1 MPQKGLAMQFQ
12 MHTSIRIMDSFD
24 EFVKAYN
31 VGEDDL
37 ILTNEYV
44 LGPALNGAEPPCTVI
59 YQEKFGAGEPN
70 DEMIDGVL
78 NAAGNRKIDR
88 VIAIGGGTIIDIAKL
103 LVFGSGH
110 SCEKLFLDG
119 KNLPKTRKL
128 IAIPTTCGT
137 GSEVTNISIAEIKSL
152 HTKMGLVCPQLFP
165 DEAVLIPAMLKTL
178 PYGVFATSS
187 IDALIH
193 AVEAFVSI
201 NATPYTE
208 AFAAAAIER
217 ILPAYQKVVASGNDR
232 AVLMDCMRDF
242 LIASNMAGLAFGS
255 AGCGAVH
262 ALSYP
267 IGANFHVPHGQANYL
282 LFSACFRMY
291 ARKHADLSRVEA
303 KIAGV
308 LGVERARV
316 WEELEQL
323 LDRILARK
331 PLEAFGMT
339 AEQLNA
345 FPATVLKTQQRL
357 LGNMPVQLSEE
368 DIRAIYAECMEGKY

>member
-1 MPQKGLAMQFQ
+1 MQFQ
-12 MHTSIRIMDSFD
+12 MHTSIRILDSFD
-24 EFVKAYN
+24 EFVKTYN
-31 VGEDDL
+31 VGEGDL
-37 ILTNEYV
+37 ILTGEHT
-44 LGPALNGAEPPCTVI
+44 LSFALNGAEPPCAVI
-59 YQEKFGAGEPN
+59 YREKYGTGEPN

-78 NAAGNRKIDR
+78 NAVGDRKVDR

-103 LVFGSGH
+103 MVFGSGYK
-110 SCEKLFLDG
+110 CEKLFLEG
-119 KNLPKTRKL
+119 KNLPKKRRL
-128 IAIPTTCGT
+128 IVIPTTCGT
-137 GSEVTNISIAEIKSL
+137 GSEVTNISIAEIRSL

-165 DEAVLIPAMLKTL
+165 DEAVLIPTMLKAL

-201 NATPYTE
+201 NASPYTE
-208 AFAAAAIER
+208 AFAASAIER

-267 IGANFHVPHGQANYL
+267 IGATFHVPHGQANYL
-282 LFSACFRMY
+282 LFGACFRMY
-291 ARKHADLSRVEA
+291 AKKRADLSRVEA

-308 LGVERARV
+308 LGIKTAKV

-323 LDRILARK
+323 LDRILERK

-339 AEQLNA
+339 AEHLNA
-345 FPATVLKTQQRL
+345 FPATVLRTQQRL
-357 LGNMPVQLSEE
+357 LGNMPVQLAEE
-368 DIRAIYAECMEGKY
+368 DIREIYAECMEGKY

>member
-1 MPQKGLAMQFQ
+1 MQFQ
-12 MHTSIRIMDSFD
+12 MHTSIRILDSFD
-24 EFVKAYN
+24 EFVKTYN
-31 VGEDDL
+31 VGEGDL

-44 LGPALNGAEPPCTVI
+44 LGPALNGAEPPCAAI

-78 NAAGNRKIDR
+78 SAVGDRRIDR

-103 LVFGSGH
+103 MVFGSGYK
-110 SCEKLFLDG
+110 CEKLFLEG

-128 IAIPTTCGT
+128 IVIPTTCGT
-137 GSEVTNISIAEIKSL
+137 GSEVTNISIAEIRSL

-267 IGANFHVPHGQANYL
+267 IGATFHVPHGQANYL

-291 ARKHADLSRVEA
+291 AKKHADLSRVEA
-303 KIAGV
+303 KIASV
-308 LGVERARV
+308 LGVEPEKV
-316 WEELEQL
+316 WKELEQL
-323 LDRILARK
+323 LDRILERK

-339 AEQLNA
+339 EEHLNA

-357 LGNMPVQLSEE
+357 LGNMPVQLTEG
-368 DIRAIYAECMEGKY
+368 DIREIYAECMEGKC

>member
-1 MPQKGLAMQFQ
+1 MQFE
-12 MHTSIRIMDSFD
+12 MHTSIRILDSFD
-24 EFVKAYN
+24 AFVKAYN
-31 VGEDDL
+31 VGAGDL

-44 LGPALNGAEPPCTVI
+44 LRPALNGAEPPCAVI
-59 YQEKFGAGEPN
+59 YQEQFGAGEPN

-78 NAAGNRKIDR
+78 NAVGDRKIDR
-88 VIAIGGGTIIDIAKL
+88 IIAIGGGTIIDIAKL
-103 LVFGSGH
+103 MVFGSGYK
-110 SCEKLFLDG
+110 CEKLFLEG
-119 KNLPKTRKL
+119 KNLPKMRRL
-128 IAIPTTCGT
+128 IAMPTTCGT
-137 GSEVTNISIAEIKSL
+137 GSEVTNISIAEIRSL

-201 NATPYTE
+201 HATPYTE

-217 ILPAYQKVVASGNDR
+217 ILPAYQKVVAAEGDR
-232 AVLMDCMRDF
+232 AVLMECMPDF

-267 IGANFHVPHGQANYL
+267 IGATFHVPHGQANYL

-291 ARKHADLSRVEA
+291 AKKHADLSRVEA
-303 KIAGV
+303 KIAAV

-316 WEELEQL
+316 WAELERL
-323 LDRILARK
+323 LDQILARK

-339 AEQLNA
+339 EAHLNA
-345 FPATVLKTQQRL
+345 FPETVLKTQQRL
-357 LGNMPVQLSEE
+357 LGNMPVQLTEM
-368 DIRAIYAECMEGKY
+368 DIREIYAECMEGTY

>member
-1 MPQKGLAMQFQ
+1 MQFE
-12 MHTSIRIMDSFD
+12 MHTSIRILDSFD
-24 EFVKAYN
+24 AFVRAYN
-31 VGEDDL
+31 VGAGDL

-44 LGPALNGAEPPCTVI
+44 LRPALNGAEPPCAVI
-59 YQEKFGAGEPN
+59 YQEQFGSGEPN

-78 NAAGNRKIDR
+78 NAVGDRKIDR
-88 VIAIGGGTIIDIAKL
+88 IIAIGGGTIIDIAKL
-103 LVFGSGH
+103 MVFGSGYK
-110 SCEKLFLDG
+110 CEKLFLEG
-119 KNLPKTRKL
+119 KNLPKMRRL
-128 IAIPTTCGT
+128 IAMPTTCGT
-137 GSEVTNISIAEIKSL
+137 GSEVTNISIAEIRSL

-201 NATPYTE
+201 HATPYTE

-217 ILPAYQKVVASGNDR
+217 ILPAYQKVVAAEGDR
-232 AVLMDCMRDF
+232 AVLMECMPDF

-267 IGANFHVPHGQANYL
+267 IGATFHVPHGQANYL

-291 ARKHADLSRVEA
+291 AKKHADLSRVEA
-303 KIAGV
+303 KIAAV

-316 WEELEQL
+316 WAELERL
-323 LDRILARK
+323 LDQILARK

-339 AEQLNA
+339 EAHLNA
-345 FPATVLKTQQRL
+345 FPETVLKTQQRL
-357 LGNMPVQLSEE
+357 LGNMPVQLTDM
-368 DIRAIYAECMEGKY
+368 DIREIYAECMEGKY

>member
-1 MPQKGLAMQFQ
+1 MQFQ
-12 MHTSIRIMDSFD
+12 MHTSIRILDSFD
-24 EFVKAYN
+24 EFVKTYD
-31 VGEDDL
+31 VGEGDL
-37 ILTNEYV
+37 ILTGERT
-44 LGPALNGAEPPCTVI
+44 LSFALNGAEPPCAVI
-59 YQEKFGAGEPN
+59 YREKYGTGEPN

-78 NAAGNRKIDR
+78 GAVGDREINR

-103 LVFGSGH
+103 MVFGSGCK
-110 SCEKLFLDG
+110 CEKLFIDG

-128 IAIPTTCGT
+128 IVIPTTCGT
-137 GSEVTNISIAEIKSL
+137 GSEVTNISIAEIRSL

-291 ARKHADLSRVEA
+291 ARKRADLSRVEA